1 MIRYF
6 SLLVILIF
14 IPTLLIASTKT
25 FPPDFYRQVNYLLT
39 SKQNMSE
46 PLVLKAHQI
55 VQHIV
60 KTTEDREGFV
70 QKVKELK
77 AYLRI
82 ICDLSQLQALQRALL
97 LEEEINS
104 RIESWNKETKRRRGT
119 ISWTAI
125 ALGAL
130 LGLLIVVFRA
140 IREDRLE
147 LEQLRKMGID
157 ILIWAP
163 LTIGGGLS
171 VGNVIA
177 AKEVEHNPMLLVHP
191 AELMRAHAGDVAT
204 YEIESQLKAFLAAKD
219 KSSRSQ
225 VIQKKIQALHSKAPE
240 RVSSRIRYMNKVIKY
255 APQEVLEIPKE
266 EQQERL
272 EILQKSLSTE
282 FSSTSMTTTWWD
294 ELRYFLSDYTYKIAI
309 VGAIL
314 GAIIFLLPLC
324 FSNGWSWPYAAL
336 LLVIGLS
343 VGLSLGQMG
352 GELIKK
358 ETPQEILYHEAA
370 F

>member
-1 MIRYF
+1 MIRYS
-6 SLLVILIF
+6 SLLVVLIF
-14 IPTLLIASTKT
+14 IPTLLIASTKSLS
-25 FPPDFYRQVNYLLT
+25 PDFYRQVNHFLT
-39 SKQNMSE
+39 SKQNMSK

-55 VQHIV
+55 TQHIIEV
-60 KTTEDREGFV
+60 TKNREDFI

-77 AYLRI
+77 AYLRLVY
-82 ICDLSQLQALQRALL
+82 DFSQLQTLQRSLL

-104 RIESWNKETKRRRGT
+104 HIKSWNKETKRKRSA

-130 LGLLIVVFRA
+130 VGLFIVIFRA

-147 LEQLRKMGID
+147 LDQFRKMGVD
-157 ILIWAP
+157 VLVWAP

-171 VGNVIA
+171 VGNIIA
-177 AKEVEHNPMLLVHP
+177 AKEVEHDPMLLVHP
-191 AELMRAHAGDVAT
+191 AELMRAHSGDVAT
-204 YEIESQLKAFLAAKD
+204 YEIESQLKAFLAAKN
-219 KSSRSQ
+219 SSFHSHE
-225 VIQKKIQALHSKAPE
+225 VQKKIQALHSKAPE
-240 RVSSRIRYMNKVIKY
+240 RVNSRIRYMKKVIEY
-255 APQEVLEIPKE
+255 APQEELGISKKE
-266 EQQERL
+266 QRERL
-272 EILQKSLSTE
+272 EILQKNLSSE
-282 FSSTSMTTTWWD
+282 FSSASMSTSWWD
-294 ELRYFLSDYTYKIAI
+294 KLRYFLSDYTYRIAM

-314 GAIIFLLPLC
+314 GAIIFFLPLC
-324 FSNGWSWPYAAL
+324 FSSGWSWPYAAL

-358 ETPQEILYHEAA
+358 ETPQEILRHETA